1 MNTTTISL
9 ITSGA
14 VFTLL
19 ILFTLFLFFRGGG
32 QKPVRYA
39 RRRFGALTAGL
50 LRLSGHHPA
59 EFYRLH
65 ESVAWRFAAVGLSV
79 MVPPL
84 IAFVGIWATC
94 EVFVKGGAL
103 VKALGGGFFV
113 LMLDFILV
121 AALSGSR
128 NGKASWVLVVYRS
141 AVAIGLGWFIARAPI
156 LMIYQSSIDGL
167 NRKDRWEDQKKVTAD
182 REALRKDSMAAHL
195 PLAEHYKSSG
205 TLLEEQLKA
214 VIASK
219 GPVNARIIEL
229 DDNRRKEDL
238 QGLDGSKPGEGP
250 LLKKR
255 VGYLNEMKANLAKI
269 EEEEVRIQTELA
281 GLAKAH
287 EEQLRKLTD
296 DPAFK
301 KLGEAA
307 SKQIGEVQD
316 SRPGWSEREDLLMK
330 WVMADPWKRLP
341 GLVAIHIVLLLLD
354 VLPLLTMLFVP
365 KDELEAARRARL
377 AVMKAEAEW
386 TEKLAAEGAEDL
398 VRERNTHDLLLERIP
413 IFKETADLRWDITH
427 YQILR
432 EAQEVAAIRPVWFKH
447 RFGTT
452 ESTPEREAEWE
463 KASEPLRRVKDKNLR
478 DFDVLIG

>member
-1 MNTTTISL
+1 MNTTTIIL

-14 VFTLL
+14 VFVLL

-32 QKPVRYA
+32 QKPLRYEQ
-39 RRRFGALTAGL
+39 RRFGNLTGCL

-79 MVPPL
+79 LVPPL
-84 IAFVGIWATC
+84 IAFAGIWATC
-94 EVFVKGGAL
+94 EVFETGGSFA
-103 VKALGGGFFV
+103 KALGGGLFV

-156 LMIYQSSIDGL
+156 LMIYQSSIDDL
-167 NRKDRWEDQKKVTAD
+167 NRKDRWEAQKQVTAEW
-182 REALRKDSMAAHL
+182 EALRKDSMAAHL
-195 PLAEHYKSSG
+195 PLAEHYDSRRK
-205 TLLEEQLKA
+205 LLEEQLKI

-229 DDNRRKEDL
+229 DIDRQKEDL
-238 QGLDGSKPGEGP
+238 DGLDGTKPGKGEQY
-250 LLKKR
+250 LKR
-255 VGYLNEMKANLAKI
+255 LGYLNEEKEKLAKI
-269 EEEEVRIQTELA
+269 EGEEVRIQTELA

-287 EEQLRKLTD
+287 EDQLQKLNN

-301 KLGEAA
+301 KLGETA
-307 SKQIGEVQD
+307 SKQISDVQE

-330 WVMADPWKRLP
+330 WVMADPIKRLP
-341 GLVAIHIVLLLLD
+341 GLIAIHIVLLLLD

-365 KDELEAARRARL
+365 KDELEAARRARA
-377 AVMKAEAEW
+377 AVTKAEAEW
-386 TEKLAAEGAEDL
+386 TEKLAEEGAEDL
-398 VRERNTHDLLLERIP
+398 VRERNTHDLLLQRIP

-452 ESTPEREAEWE
+452 ESTPEREAEWV
-463 KASEPLRRVKDKNLR
+463 KASEPLRKVKEKNLR
-478 DFDVLIG
+478 EFDLLIG